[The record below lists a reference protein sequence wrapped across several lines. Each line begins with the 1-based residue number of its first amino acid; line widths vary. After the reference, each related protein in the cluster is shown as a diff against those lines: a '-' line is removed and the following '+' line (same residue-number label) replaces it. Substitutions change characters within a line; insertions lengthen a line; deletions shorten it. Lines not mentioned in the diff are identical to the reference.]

1 MNIVIT
7 AGGTSEKID
16 NVRKI
21 TNSSSGKLGKSIANE
36 LLKKINKQDTIFY
49 ICSKK
54 AYKPDSSNVKVIEVE
69 SVDDLLN
76 AVTKVLKENKID
88 YFIHLM
94 AVSDYTVSYVTT
106 AKLLKEEIV
115 NNGGK
120 DIENIIKNNTNV
132 LTGNKLSSY
141 EDNLIVTLKSTPK
154 VISKIKEISPDTFL
168 VGFKLLDGVS
178 KEELISVAKGIR
190 DKNKCDL
197 VVANDLKNI
206 REGNHEAYII
216 DKDDNIINASSKE
229 EIANKLV
236 NKIIKK

>member
-7 AGGTSEKID
+7 SGGTSEPID

-21 TNSSSGKLGKSIANE
+21 TNSSSGKLGKLIADE
-36 LLKKINKQDTIFY
+36 VLKKIDKQDTIFY

-54 AYKPDSSNVKVIEVE
+54 AYKPDSTNVKVIEVE

-94 AVSDYTVSYVTT
+94 AVSDYKVSYVST
-106 AKLLKEEIV
+106 ARLLKDEI
-115 NNGGK
+115 NKNKEK
-120 DIENIIKNNTNV
+120 DIEYVIKNNTNI
-132 LTGNKLSSY
+132 LTGSKLSSY
-141 EDNLIVTLKSTPK
+141 EDILIITLKPTPK

-168 VGFKLLDGVS
+168 VGFKLLDDAS
-178 KEELISVAKGIR
+178 KEELIKVAKGIR

-197 VVANDLKNI
+197 VVANDLKSI
-206 REGNHEAYII
+206 REGKHVAYII
-216 DKDDNIINASSKE
+216 DKDNNEIQVIGKQNIAQ
-229 EIANKLV
+229 KLT
-236 NKIIKK
+236 KKLFS

>member
-1 MNIVIT
+1 
-7 AGGTSEKID
+7 
-16 NVRKI
+16 
-21 TNSSSGKLGKSIANE
+21 
-36 LLKKINKQDTIFY
+36 
-49 ICSKK
+49 
-54 AYKPDSSNVKVIEVE
+54 
-69 SVDDLLN
+69 
-76 AVTKVLKENKID
+76 
-88 YFIHLM
+88 M

>member
-7 AGGTSEKID
+7 SGGTSEAID

-21 TNSSSGKLGKSIANE
+21 TNSSSGKLGKLIADE
-36 LLKKINKQDTIFY
+36 LLKKIDKQDTIFY

-54 AYKPDSSNVKVIEVE
+54 AYKPASSNVKVIEVE
-69 SVDDLLN
+69 SVNDLLN
-76 AVTKVLKENKID
+76 AATKVLKENKID

-94 AVSDYTVSYVTT
+94 AVSDYKVSYVTT
-106 AKLLKEEIV
+106 AKLLKDEII
-115 NNGGK
+115 NNEGK

-132 LTGNKLSSY
+132 LSGSKLSSY
-141 EDNLIVTLKSTPK
+141 EDNLIITLKPTPK

-178 KEELISVAKGIR
+178 KEELIKVAKGIR

-206 REGNHEAYII
+206 KEGSHEAYII
-216 DKDDNIINASSKE
+216 DKDDN
-229 EIANKLV
+229 EIQVIGKQNIAQKLTD
-236 NKIIKK
+236 KLFS